1 MRGLGISEFAIFLT
15 FGVGGGI
22 YLFKP
27 YFDKLRKEEKE
38 RKDNERQQDT
48 NKTVNNNNNKLNTK

>member
-1 MRGLGISEFAIFLT
+1 MRGLGLSDFAIFLT

-27 YFDKLRKEEKE
+27 YYDKLRREDEE
-38 RKDNERQQDT
+38 RKNINEKQEE
-48 NKTVNNNNNKLNTK
+48 NKTLK

>member
-27 YFDKLRKEEKE
+27 YFDKLRKEKE
-38 RKDNERQQDT
+38 RKDNERQQET